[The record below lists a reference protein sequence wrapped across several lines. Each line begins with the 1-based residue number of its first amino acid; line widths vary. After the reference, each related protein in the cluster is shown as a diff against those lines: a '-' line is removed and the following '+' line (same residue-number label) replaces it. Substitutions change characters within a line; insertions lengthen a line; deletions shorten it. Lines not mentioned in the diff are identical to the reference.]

1 MIADRTATAWLRQA
15 ERDLIHARRSAA
27 QKDPEWA
34 CYAAQQAAEKALK
47 AVLIDLGTRPP
58 PIHDLIVLAR
68 LITDQ
73 DALDGATMDGFG
85 DLAALT
91 EFNVTARYPLGDGLM
106 APGDAITPGRADAAL
121 ATADRV
127 MAFAR
132 TALGTANA
140 SGANTPG
147 ANAPGANTPGSSP

>member
-15 ERDLIHARRSAA
+15 ERDLRHARRSAG
-27 QKDPEWA
+27 QQEPEWA

-58 PIHDLIVLAR
+58 PIHDLTVLAR
-68 LITDQ
+68 LIAD
-73 DALDGATMDGFG
+73 DGALDPATLDTFG

-106 APGDAITPGRADAAL
+106 APGDAITPARAMAAL
-121 ATADRV
+121 ATADQV
-127 MAFAR
+127 LVFAR
-132 TALGTANA
+132 AAV
-140 SGANTPG
+140 GATNTPG
-147 ANAPGANTPGSSP
+147 PCP